1 MQINW
6 QGLVLLW
13 LAIFRKFHANV
24 RLDPYAY
31 QDVMEERQLLVADST
46 LAGVDGGVHFL
57 QSYDFI
63 QLSSSFQSFP
73 LQAQNDSGHDLTPF
87 LGGSYQFQTN
97 FFFFF

>member
-1 MQINW
+1 
-6 QGLVLLW
+6 
-13 LAIFRKFHANV
+13 
-24 RLDPYAY
+24 
-31 QDVMEERQLLVADST
+31 MEERQLLVADST

-97 FFFFF
+97 FFFFLTYLFYVWFSKIASTHLT